1 VSLLVS
7 ATTLVEDAASHVFD
21 EVYGREYA
29 PLVRALT
36 VACGDREVAADCV
49 QEAFVKA
56 HLRWRRIS
64 SYDDPAAWVRRVAIN
79 RMRDHFRRE
88 KVGERVHRLLAAS
101 ASTHEAPPSPQLDL
115 QKLLAALPPQ
125 QRIAMSLHYVADLT
139 VAEVAA
145 AMLLSEGAVKFHLYE
160 GRRRLRPL
168 LEGGEHDV

>member
-1 VSLLVS
+1 M
-7 ATTLVEDAASHVFD
+7 TLVEDAPARVFD
-21 EVYGREYA
+21 DVYRREYA

-56 HLRWRRIS
+56 HLRWRRLS
-64 SYDDPAAWVRRVAIN
+64 TYDDPVAWVRRVAIN

-88 KVGERVHRLLAAS
+88 KVSGRAHRLLAAG
-101 ASTHEAPPSPQLDL
+101 ASTHQAPPSLALDL
-115 QKLLAALPPQ
+115 PKMLAALPRQ
-125 QRIAMSLHYVADLT
+125 QRIAMSLYYVADLS

-145 AMLLSEGAVKFHLYE
+145 AMLVSEGAVKFHLYE